1 MRDTYLLN
9 SMISVENLL
18 RVSLFD
24 PGSGDLLKNFDVSI
38 KSKEVLNQVL
48 DFIDSLTDLTL
59 EKLTA
64 EDGYECPLSVVRPLF
79 DLIKETKN
87 LDGLYVTLASSF
99 RTQDLTIWE
108 ASTELTSRM
117 ANDLKAIIYED
128 YKLYMTTCNLLFRFD
143 KITDF
148 FYIKLNT
155 SLTDILVTVL
165 DPYQPTY
172 VELQFTT
179 VLKPGTHFDFSGVQ
193 KIISIDTTRTIP
205 FSLHNVTLLRQER
218 KLDGGP
224 VTFVFQ
230 GLLEQ
235 PLIG

>member
-24 PGSGDLLKNFDVSI
+24 PGSADLLKNFDVSI

-48 DFIDSLTDLTL
+48 DFIDSLTDLSL
-59 EKLTA
+59 EKLTT
-64 EDGYECPLSVVRPLF
+64 EEGYECPLSLVRPLF

-99 RTQDLTIWE
+99 RTHDLTIWE

-128 YKLYMTTCNLLFRFD
+128 YKLYMTTC
-143 KITDF
+143 
-148 FYIKLNT
+148 
-155 SLTDILVTVL
+155 
-165 DPYQPTY
+165 
-172 VELQFTT
+172 
-179 VLKPGTHFDFSGVQ
+179 
-193 KIISIDTTRTIP
+193 
-205 FSLHNVTLLRQER
+205 
-218 KLDGGP
+218 
-224 VTFVFQ
+224 
-230 GLLEQ
+230 
-235 PLIG
+235 